1 MAGERWTVVS
11 EHQRANLADTR
22 RDVFVYKGSHNIWNL
37 ATSLSFVAKHTYC
50 RAIYKSEVEKHFGDA
65 KNMLKLINTNS
76 TLTSAQKE
84 VLVWNEIQ

>member
-1 MAGERWTVVS
+1 
-11 EHQRANLADTR
+11 
-22 RDVFVYKGSHNIWNL
+22 L

-76 TLTSAQKE
+76 TLTPAQKE

>member
-1 MAGERWTVVS
+1 MFDCKLLGW
-11 EHQRANLADTR
+11 NMKNICCNDY
-22 RDVFVYKGSHNIWNL
+22 VFVYKDSHNIWNF

-76 TLTSAQKE
+76 TLTSTQKE